1 MNWEDLFP
9 LFISFGVTA
18 VVTAL
23 LVPFLTR
30 KKVDQTERKEGVKA
44 HLKKAGTPTMG
55 GIAILA
61 GILVVSLLYMR
72 TKIAIVPVIILTFGF
87 GIIGFLDDFLK
98 VVLHRSDGLI
108 AWQKLLLEVVVTGIF
123 LYILEHVFG
132 YSLDM
137 RIPFNPSATIS
148 WPHGFSV
155 FFAFIVILAT
165 VNGVNFTDGVDGLA
179 SSVTIV
185 VALFFTVMSA
195 MLQGG
200 ITPVTLAVT
209 GSLLA
214 FLLFN
219 SNPAKIFMGD
229 TGSLALGGFVAGSAY
244 MMRMPLYIPIVGL
257 IYAIELLSVA
267 MQVTYFKATH
277 GKRIFRMAPLHHHY
291 QKMDMPEPRIVT
303 RFWIIGIILAVA
315 TLALLKVR

>member
-200 ITPVTLAVT
+200 ITPVTLAVA

-244 MMRMPLYIPIVGL
+244 MMRMPLYIPIVGF

-277 GKRIFRMAPLHHHY
+277 GKRIFKMTPIHHHFELSGWS
-291 QKMDMPEPRIVT
+291 EPQIVA
-303 RFWIIGIILAVA
+303 RFTILTVLLCTA
-315 TLALLKVR
+315 ALRV

>member
-44 HLKKAGTPTMG
+44 HLKKAGTPTLG

-244 MMRMPLYIPIVGL
+244 MMRMPLYIPIVGF

-277 GKRIFRMAPLHHHY
+277 GKRIFKMTPIHHHFELSGWS
-291 QKMDMPEPRIVT
+291 EPQIVA
-303 RFWIIGIILAVA
+303 RFTILTVLLCAA
-315 TLALLKVR
+315 ALRV

>member
-200 ITPVTLAVT
+200 ITPVTLAVA

-244 MMRMPLYIPIVGL
+244 MMRMPLYIPIVGF

-277 GKRIFRMAPLHHHY
+277 GKRIFKMTPIHHHFELSGWS
-291 QKMDMPEPRIVT
+291 EPQIVA
-303 RFWIIGIILAVA
+303 RFTILTVLLCAA
-315 TLALLKVR
+315 ALRV